1 MLPVKF
7 QIEKS
12 MLDLRKEIVAEW
24 KEEKSFWSKMRKE
37 FDWMIK
43 RINAHPFLVEIEKG
57 VLPREKYRTYAIQN
71 LIYFNDAFRN
81 HAMASATATDS
92 WIGQIFQRMVGESTV
107 EYIAFVNIIKAFG
120 ITQKELDAVIV
131 DPSLVLP
138 SSRAYIDFQFKIS
151 SIGTPGEI
159 AACYL
164 PCALT
169 YGIKEIG
176 GCDCPHRIAKGLRE
190 FYGVEKEPTII
201 YGDYA
206 RATWHHAY
214 VKACID
220 LINFTAQTSTNE
232 TRTRIKDTFRRALEF
247 EYKFW
252 DAPYRHDPTKERD
265 IDAYF

>member
-1 MLPVKF
+1 MMPVRF
-7 QIEKS
+7 EIEKD
-12 MLDLRKEIVAEW
+12 MLDLRKELVAEW
-24 KEEKSFWSKMRKE
+24 KAEKSFWSKMRKD

-43 RINAHPFLVEIEKG
+43 KIDTHPFLVEIEKG
-57 VLPREKYRTYAIQN
+57 ILPKEKYRTYAIQN
-71 LIYFNDAFRN
+71 LIYFHDAYRN
-81 HAMASATATDS
+81 HAIASATAATS
-92 WIGQIFQRMVGESTV
+92 WIGQIFYKMVSESTA
-107 EYIAFVNIIKAFG
+107 EYVAFVNIIKAFG
-120 ITQKELDAVIV
+120 ITQKDLDRVLV
-131 DPSLVLP
+131 DPSIALP

-201 YGDYA
+201 YGNYA
-206 RATWHHAY
+206 RSKWHHAY

-220 LINFTAQTSTNE
+220 IINYSAQISPEE
-232 TRTRIKDTFRRALEF
+232 TKTRIKDTFKRALEY
-247 EYKFW
+247 EYMFW
-252 DAPYRHDPTKERD
+252 DAPYRHNPIKKRE
-265 IDAYF
+265 IGFYF

>member
-7 QIEKS
+7 EIEKS
-12 MLDLRKEIVAEW
+12 MLDLRKELIAEW

-43 RINAHPFLVEIEKG
+43 KIDEHPFLVEIEKG

-71 LIYFNDAFRN
+71 LIYFHDAFRN
-81 HAMASATATDS
+81 HAIASATADAS
-92 WIGQIFQRMVGESTV
+92 WIGQIFYNMVSESTV
-107 EYIAFVNIIKAFG
+107 EYNAFVDIIKAFG
-120 ITQKELDAVIV
+120 ITQKDMATVLV
-131 DPSLVLP
+131 DPTLVLP

-159 AACYL
+159 GACYL

-176 GCDCPHRIAKGLRE
+176 GCDCPYRIAKGLRE

-201 YGDYA
+201 YGNYA

-220 LINFTAQTSTNE
+220 LINFTAQTCTDE
-232 TRTRIKDTFRRALEF
+232 TKTRIKDTFRRALEY
-247 EYKFW
+247 EYMFW
-252 DAPYRHDPTKERD
+252 DAPYKHDPTKERE
-265 IDAYF
+265 IGSYF